1 MARGWLG
8 AAILAVFLI
17 GGVVAA
23 AEMSNAHLPTVELL
37 EQASEMTIN
46 GEFGEGVLL
55 GLEAKDRWEQRWNGT
70 AAMADHSPMDE
81 VDALFGE
88 LEVYAITGEQPH
100 FAACCAELAKRIE
113 AVAEAHKFSW
123 WNIL

>member
-8 AAILAVFLI
+8 VGILVVFLI
-17 GGVVAA
+17 GGIVAA
-23 AEMSNAHLPTVELL
+23 ALMSSAHLPTAELL
-37 EQASEMTIN
+37 QQASEMTIN
-46 GEFGEGVLL
+46 GEFGEAVLL
-55 GLEAKDRWEQRWNGT
+55 GLEAKDRWEQQWNGT
-70 AAMADHSPMDE
+70 ASMADHGPMDE

-88 LEVYAITGEQPH
+88 LTVYAVTGEEPH

-123 WNIL
+123 WNVL